1 MKRIINIV
9 TLFILSFVLFIN
21 SVFAYGYDLSINKY
35 KEIVNRK
42 RNNIDPHH
50 RILKHCNPFFYIL
63 HSTAISHARC
73 RIHHL
78 CCRKYRKVIT
88 LCTAIP
94 HQNSHQTGQSVSHQ
108 HINNQPRLCYFFLF
122 YFQTPPI
129 KS

>member
-1 MKRIINIV
+1 MQTYRHEVRTVSAKPAADNISIH
-9 TLFILSFVLFIN
+9 ILHRKC
-21 SVFAYGYDLSINKY
+21 NKY

-73 RIHHL
+73 RIHNL

-108 HINNQPRLCYFFLF
+108 HINNQPRFCYFFLF